1 MKKLTKIMALVLTF
15 SFAVMCFAGCG
26 LIKDMDE
33 MKALEDAKKYEEEQK
48 AQMEATVLKIA
59 DDIEV
64 NGAYYGWFFNTAY
77 NAAYSEA
84 SQALSA
90 DSSAASDATPNVD
103 VATIKADVQKQI
115 VDIKMAYKKACDEGI
130 ELTAEDDVAIA
141 ENLNAIKEQIAQGT
155 AQMGISYEDYLMLM
169 GTNSETVKQIV
180 KEEYMGN
187 LYLASLVSDKY
198 VSAKHILVKFGEEE
212 RTKEEAEKIANE
224 IKAKLD
230 GGEDFDK
237 LMEEKSEDGRDA
249 SGKLASPNGYT
260 FSTGEMV
267 PEFESKTFA
276 MKDGE
281 ISEPVLVESEGYN
294 GFHIIKKVPTN
305 LSGVA
310 AALSSSQ
317 NTEVFTKINA
327 EREALSKDVKV
338 EETDKISFYLES
350 MNQ

>member
-1 MKKLTKIMALVLTF
+1 MKKITKIMALVLTF
-15 SFAVMCFAGCG
+15 SFTLMCFAGCG

-33 MKALEDAKKYEEEQK
+33 LKALEESKKYEAEQK
-48 AQMEATVLKIA
+48 AQMESVVLKIA
-59 DDIEV
+59 DNIEV

-77 NAAYSEA
+77 NAAYSQA

-90 DSSAASDATPNVD
+90 DSSAASDATPEVD
-103 VATIKADVQKQI
+103 MDAIKADVQKQI
-115 VDIKMAYKKACDEGI
+115 VDIKMAYKKAVEAGI
-130 ELTAEDDVAIA
+130 ELTKEDEEAIA
-141 ENLNAIKEQIAQGT
+141 ENVKNIKTQVAQGT

-169 GTNSETVKQIV
+169 GTDSETVNQIV
-180 KEEYMGN
+180 KEEYIGN
-187 LYLASLVSDKY
+187 LYLASLVSDSY
-198 VSAKHILVKFGEEE
+198 VSAKHILVKFGDED

-230 GGEDFDK
+230 SGDDFDK

-267 PEFESKTFA
+267 PEFEAKAFA

-294 GFHIIKKVPTN
+294 GFHIIKKVPT
-305 LSGVA
+305 SVTGVA
-310 AALSSSQ
+310 SALSSSQ

-327 EREALSKDVKV
+327 EREALAKDVKV
-338 EETDKISFYLES
+338 EETDKINFYTET
-350 MNQ
+350 MK

>member
-1 MKKLTKIMALVLTF
+1 MKKFTKIMALVLTF
-15 SFAVMCFAGCG
+15 SFALMCFAGCG
-26 LIKDMDE
+26 LIKDYSE
-33 MKALEDAKKYEEEQK
+33 IEAREEAAKYEAEQK
-48 AQMEATVLKIA
+48 EQMAATVLKIA

-64 NGAYYGWFFNTAY
+64 NGAYYGWFFSNAY
-77 NAAYSEA
+77 NSAYEVA

-90 DSSAASDATPNVD
+90 DSSAASDATPEVD
-103 VATIKADVQKQI
+103 TDAVKAQAQEQI
-115 VDIKMAYKKACDEGI
+115 IDIKMAYKKAVEAGI
-130 ELTAEDDVAIA
+130 ELTAEDEEAIA
-141 ENLNAIKEQIAQGT
+141 ENVKNIKTQVAQGT
-155 AQMGISYEDYLMLM
+155 AQMGISYEDYLMLVN
-169 GTNSETVKQIV
+169 TNAETVEQIV

-187 LYLASLVSDKY
+187 LYLASLVSDSY
-198 VSAKHILVKFGEEE
+198 VSAKHILVKFGDED

-230 GGEDFDK
+230 SGDDFDK

-267 PEFESKTFA
+267 PEFEAKAFA

-294 GFHIIKKVPTN
+294 GFHIIKKVPTS

-310 AALSSSQ
+310 SALSSSQ

-327 EREALSKDVKV
+327 ERESLAKDVKV
-338 EETDKISFYLES
+338 EETDKINFYTES
-350 MNQ
+350 MK